1 MGAYGSVAIT
11 PGAGETIYTYT
22 KTGGQE
28 VQIVRENGAESIT
41 RNVWTVATT
50 ASTSQIAADAN
61 RVQVL
66 MVSIASSRVYL
77 NFSSTAPTATA
88 YDWYL
93 DPGDRWEVPICLS
106 EQAVSMLGVAV
117 GGTIS
122 SLLGVTA

>member
-1 MGAYGSVAIT
+1 MGSYGSVAVT
-11 PGAGETIYTYT
+11 PGAGEAIYTYT

-41 RNVWTVATT
+41 RQQWTVSTT

-66 MVSIASSRVYL
+66 MVSLASARVYL
-77 NFSSTAPTATA
+77 NFSSTAPTATVH
-88 YDWYL
+88 DWYL

-106 EQAVSMLGVAV
+106 EQAVSMLGAAA
-117 GGTIS
+117 GGTIN